1 MGATFGSG
9 PPIMLAMGDSVIW
22 GQGLQD
28 WNKFDRL
35 VCDQLKYRPE
45 YAGLTL
51 VRLAH
56 SGAII
61 GADKDETGRAAPGEV
76 PWHFP
81 TVIQQCEG
89 YDGDPDAVRVVLL
102 NGGINDVSLQVIVNP
117 QTTPG
122 ELGDLLQC
130 YCDQGMVELLNSVAA
145 KFSNPACRIIV
156 TGYYQILSTA
166 SSFAP
171 TVAFLELLGITEAS
185 TLLSTATGFSDL
197 VGLSHLFWLGSDTAL
212 RKAVDD
218 VNRTFGSRITFVRS
232 GFTEQNSLFQDDSLL
247 WAFAGTPPVV
257 DAADDFRDL
266 RARVC
271 SNFYPDGSVGCD
283 ECRFASVGHPT
294 AGGAIKYYEQIMETF
309 PVSNSGGG

>member
-1 MGATFGSG
+1 MGATLGNGS
-9 PPIMLAMGDSVIW
+9 PVMLAMGHSVIW
-22 GQGLQD
+22 GQGLQE

-61 GADKDETGRAAPGEV
+61 GADKDQTGRAAPGEV

-102 NGGINDVSLQVIVNP
+102 DGGINDVSLQVILNP

-122 ELGDLLQC
+122 ELGDLLQR
-130 YCDQGMVELLNSVAA
+130 YCDQAMVELLKSVAA

-156 TGYYQILSTA
+156 TGYYQILSAA

-185 TLLSTATGFSDL
+185 TLLNTATGFSDL
-197 VGLSHLFWLGSDTAL
+197 VALSHLFWQGSDTAL
-212 RKAVDD
+212 KKAVED
-218 VNRTFGSRITFVRS
+218 VNRTFDNRITFVGRDSRNKILYSRTIPFSGYLLAHLRS
-232 GFTEQNSLFQDDSLL
+232 LTPLTTLETFERESVRTFIRTVRSIVTNVGSLL
-247 WAFAGTPPVV
+247 SDIQQPAG
-257 DAADDFRDL
+257 R
-266 RARVC
+266 
-271 SNFYPDGSVGCD
+271 
-283 ECRFASVGHPT
+283 
-294 AGGAIKYYEQIMETF
+294 
-309 PVSNSGGG
+309 